1 MPSGKLN
8 SVAASVRDL
17 VPQLAVVKGR
27 SMEPTLPPGAW
38 VLVGRPHRGGPRLGQ
53 VVVVEHPRRAGFEL
67 IKRIGAVS
75 RERGLIWVVGDN
87 RLASTDS
94 DDFGP
99 LPVGSVRGLVLARIR
114 PGPIRWLRP
123 DPSQLS

>member
-1 MPSGKLN
+1 
-8 SVAASVRDL
+8 
-17 VPQLAVVKGR
+17 
-27 SMEPTLPPGAW
+27 
-38 VLVGRPHRGGPRLGQ
+38 